1 VLSNEPIKGGYSK
14 AGKQMASELAGTIEG
29 INYIYLPGRDNGGLT
44 TRGKYWEEYWVG
56 MLTSVVCIEGI
67 N

>member
-14 AGKQMASELAGTIEG
+14 AGKQMASELAGTTEG

-44 TRGKYWEEYWVG
+44 TRGKYWKEY
-56 MLTSVVCIEGI
+56 
-67 N
+67 